1 MDVDIPYKIEYGDWM
16 YIPFSKDTLQKISLI
31 AFAQAILAMMGDT
44 RKVIGF
50 YPTELIIPTFR
61 HKFMDGV
68 LILWWNVNGYRIS
81 DGKSDGEISS
91 SLRPICSKSEGY

>member
-1 MDVDIPYKIEYGDWM
+1 M
-16 YIPFSKDTLQKISLI
+16 YIPFNIIVQEFSGFFKPERFNKDTLQKISLI
-31 AFAQAILAMMGDT
+31 AFAQAIRAMMGDT

-68 LILWWNVNGYRIS
+68 LILMMER
-81 DGKSDGEISS
+81 
-91 SLRPICSKSEGY
+91 